1 MKTLSKSLD
10 ETSKLAQ
17 SFISSVQP
25 SGLNATIVGLFGDL
39 GAGKTTF
46 TKACAE
52 TLGISETVS
61 SPTFVIEKI
70 YKLKNNPFS
79 HLIHI
84 DAYRLES
91 AEELIKLGWKE
102 VSENPKNLILIEWP
116 EKVKEALPND
126 MMKIYFEFIDE
137 KTRQITI

>member
-1 MKTLSKSLD
+1 MKTLAKSLE
-10 ETSKLAQ
+10 ETSAIAHSFVTGLTPKQ
-17 SFISSVQP
+17 S
-25 SGLNATIVGLFGDL
+25 GATVVGLFGDL

-52 TLGISETVS
+52 VLGIEETVS

-70 YKLKNNPFS
+70 YKLKNNSFS

-84 DAYRLES
+84 DAYRLEAS
-91 AEELIKLGWKE
+91 DELLKLGFKE

-116 EKVKEALPND
+116 EKVPDALPSD
-126 MMKIYFEFIDE
+126 MIKLYFEFIDE